1 MTSSRPP
8 TLGFIGGT
16 GPEGAGLALRYAS
29 AGHRVLIGSR
39 SSERATATAEG
50 INQRL
55 GQDLALPR
63 DNAAAALESQVVLLA
78 VPYVAQ
84 QETLP
89 ALAEKIGAK
98 VVVSV
103 VVPLAFQ
110 SGRPHPLAVPGG
122 SAAQEAQA
130 LLPGARL
137 VAAFHHL
144 GAKHLTDLAHPLE
157 GDVLVCGDDAE
168 AKAVIMALV
177 EELRDLRAVD
187 AGGLDYAQ
195 PVEAM
200 TAVLLSINRRYKAQS
215 GLKITGLPSAGLP
228 VRQAGS
234 GHRPSAGSG
243 HRPAGAGG

>member
-1 MTSSRPP
+1 MASSLPH

-39 SSERATATAEG
+39 SPERAAATAES

-55 GQDLALPR
+55 GQTLAMPR
-63 DNAAAALESQVVLLA
+63 SNADAAREPEIVLLA
-78 VPYVAQ
+78 VPYAAQ

-89 ALAEKIGAK
+89 PLAEKIGNK

-110 SGRPHPLAVPGG
+110 SGRPHPLAAPGG

-130 LLPGARL
+130 LLPQARL
-137 VAAFHHL
+137 VGAFHHL
-144 GAKHLTDLAHPLE
+144 GAKHLTNLAHPLE
-157 GDVLVCGDDAE
+157 GDILVCGDDAE
-168 AKAVIMALV
+168 AKALVMALV

-187 AGGLDYAQ
+187 AGGLAYAQ

-215 GLKITGLPSAGLP
+215 GLRITGLPAG
-228 VRQAGS
+228 VKG
-234 GHRPSAGSG
+234 
-243 HRPAGAGG
+243 